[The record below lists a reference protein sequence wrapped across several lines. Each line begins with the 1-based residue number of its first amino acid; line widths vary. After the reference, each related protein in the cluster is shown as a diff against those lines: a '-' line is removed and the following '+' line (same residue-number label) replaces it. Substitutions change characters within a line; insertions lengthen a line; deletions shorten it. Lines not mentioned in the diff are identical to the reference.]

1 MRWWSLNPVS
11 KLLVFLKEY
20 FRLVKIKSMQ
30 VPLHLKHAFTLIKL
44 YKALLFMKSFKS
56 PFEGSKLNS
65 PIITL
70 LS

>member
-1 MRWWSLNPVS
+1 MVTQPCFKTISV
-11 KLLVFLKEY
+11 LKEY

-44 YKALLFMKSFKS
+44 YKALLLMKSFKS

-65 PIITL
+65 LLITL